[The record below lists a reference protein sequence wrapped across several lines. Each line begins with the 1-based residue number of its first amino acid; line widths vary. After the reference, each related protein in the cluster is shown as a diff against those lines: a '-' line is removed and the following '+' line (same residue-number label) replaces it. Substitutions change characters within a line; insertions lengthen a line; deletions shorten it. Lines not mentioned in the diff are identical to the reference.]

1 MSGETIDLAVIG
13 AGPAGMAAAT
23 VAADLGLDV
32 TVFDENPAPGGQIY
46 RGIEAVATKRAS
58 DLAMLGPAYE
68 VGKTIVGAF
77 RASKAKHQPNTS
89 VWLVQKDRQLGIASG
104 GRASMVQA
112 RRILIAS
119 GAQERP
125 VPIPGWTLPGVMLAG
140 AAQGLLK
147 SAGMVPSG
155 PVVLSG
161 NGPLLYQLGAQ
172 LVAAGAKV
180 TALLET
186 EARYGAALQHLPG
199 AIASGGYLAKGL
211 GLISAIRKAGVP
223 IRRNVTG
230 LKAIGKSRVEAVE
243 FAANGRA
250 WRLDCEVL
258 CLHQGV
264 VSNAQLTLAIPA
276 KHEWNEA
283 QRCWRPVTDAWGNTD
298 LEGIAVAG
306 DCGGIGGAEA
316 AAHAGRIAAYEA
328 ARALGK
334 IDAPQ
339 RDTRASGDRSA
350 WKRHLRIRPF
360 LDALYPP
367 SRAIAVPAD
376 EVTLCRC
383 EEVTAGEVR
392 AAVRQGGTGPNQ
404 VKSFTRTGMG
414 PCQGRMCAL
423 TVSEV
428 IADQL
433 GKSMAE
439 VGTYRVRF
447 PIKPLTVGELATL
460 E

>member
-23 VAADLGLDV
+23 LAADLGLNV

-46 RGIEAVATKRAS
+46 RGIEAVATRRAS
-58 DLAMLGPAYE
+58 DLSALGPAYE
-68 VGKTIVGAF
+68 AGRAIVGAF
-77 RASKAKHQPNTS
+77 RASKALYQPNTS
-89 VWLVQKDRQLGIASG
+89 VWLVQKDLQLGIAANG
-104 GRASMVQA
+104 QARMVQA

-155 PVVLSG
+155 PVVLAG
-161 NGPLLYQLGAQ
+161 NGPLLYQLGFQ
-172 LVAAGAKV
+172 LVSAGAKV
-180 TALLET
+180 VALLET
-186 EARYGAALQHLPG
+186 EARYAAALPHLPHAIG
-199 AIASGGYLAKGL
+199 AGGYLAKGM
-211 GLISAIRKAGVP
+211 GLIRAIRKAGVP
-223 IRRNVTG
+223 IQRNVAG
-230 LKAIGKSRVEAVE
+230 LKALGKDRVEAVG
-243 FAANGRA
+243 FTTAGREA
-250 WRLDCEVL
+250 RLDCDVL

-264 VSNAQLTLAIPA
+264 VANAQLTLAIPTM
-276 KHEWNEA
+276 HEWNEA
-283 QRCWRPVTDAWGNTD
+283 QHCWRPVTDVWGNTD
-298 LEGIAVAG
+298 VEGIAVAG
-306 DCGGIGGAEA
+306 DCAGIGGAEA

-328 ARALGK
+328 AFALGK
-334 IDAPQ
+334 MDRQ
-339 RDTRASGDRSA
+339 TREVRAGADCLA
-350 WKRHLRIRPF
+350 WAKHMRIRPF

-376 EVTLCRC
+376 DVTVCRC
-383 EEVTAGEVR
+383 EEVTAGDVR
-392 AAVRQGGTGPNQ
+392 AAVRQGGSGPNQ

-428 IADQL
+428 IAAEL
-433 GKSMAE
+433 GKPVAE
-439 VGTYRVRF
+439 VGTYRIRF
-447 PIKPLTVGELATL
+447 PIKPLTVGELASL